1 MIIKY
6 KDLKSKDKERIV
18 QIIKQAGTVVLPTDT
33 IYGIHASIFLPRA
46 IKRVYKLKGR
56 EEKNPFIIL
65 INKIEDI
72 ESLGINISDNIKIF
86 LKKIWPGKV
95 SVVFN
100 ESLAF
105 RMPKNKF
112 LRNIISKTGPI
123 ISTSVNTSG
132 KNPARN
138 INDAYRYFGDKIDL
152 YIDAG
157 KRDSAPSTLIEIK
170 NGKIEILRQ
179 GSIKNLGFV
188 IK

>member
-1 MIIKY
+1 MIVKY
-6 KDLKSKDKERIV
+6 KSLKSKDKERII
-18 QIIKQAGTVVLPTDT
+18 QIINTGGTVVLPTDT
-33 IYGIHASIFLPRA
+33 IYGIHASIFLPKA

-56 EEKNPFIIL
+56 GEKNPFIIL

-105 RMPKNKF
+105 RLPKNK
-112 LRNIISKTGPI
+112 LLLELISRTGPL
-123 ISTSVNTSG
+123 ISTSVNPSG
-132 KNPARN
+132 KNPSRN
-138 INDAYRYFGDKIDL
+138 ITDAYRYFGDKIDL

-157 KRDSAPSTLIEIK
+157 ERNSAPSTLIEIK